1 MKPSVFGA
9 GQFVG
14 FIHQC
19 RPYLHMYEMIH
30 ILNCELMRMTDMV
43 IAVTYQIKI
52 NIKSKLIKLLHMMPL
67 HSEAPEKISF
77 IKVEWF

>member
-1 MKPSVFGA
+1 
-9 GQFVG
+9 
-14 FIHQC
+14 
-19 RPYLHMYEMIH
+19 MYEMIH

-77 IKVEWF
+77 I